1 MIEIDSKSVE
11 RVNLILSGVK
21 NGPQRVFHSV
31 INRTLAVINTT
42 AVKQIRTVY
51 SISQSDIRAE
61 SKIRL
66 KKSSAGNLAGE
77 VLFAGCKIPLYRFN
91 VSPKAPGT
99 GKKVRAAVLKS
110 STQTEFER
118 AFVGEMGSGHKGI
131 FERKKE
137 THLPIRELYGPSV
150 AHMVGNSDV
159 TGEVE
164 KAAQETINK
173 RVEQEITRILN
184 GIGG

>member
-11 RVNLILSGVK
+11 RVSLILSGVQ

-31 INRTLAVINTT
+31 INRALAVVKTT
-42 AVKQIRTVY
+42 ATKRIRTVY

-61 SKIRL
+61 SNIRL
-66 KKSSAGNLAGE
+66 KMSSAGNLAGE

-91 VSPKAPGT
+91 VSPKEPGT

-118 AFVGEMGSGHKGI
+118 AFIGGMGNGHKGM
-131 FERKKE
+131 FERKRE
-137 THLPIRELYGPSV
+137 TRLPIRELYGPSV
-150 AHMVGNSDV
+150 AHMAENSV
-159 TGEVE
+159 VVEEIE